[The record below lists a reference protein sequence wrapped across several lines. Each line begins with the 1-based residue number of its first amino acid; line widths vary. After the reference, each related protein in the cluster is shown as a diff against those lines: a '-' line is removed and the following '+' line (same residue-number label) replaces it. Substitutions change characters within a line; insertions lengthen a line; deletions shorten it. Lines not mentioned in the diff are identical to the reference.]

1 MTAAHATR
9 GAACPYGVV
18 VVVGDAVSTRKLRC
32 RIRHRDERH
41 RQARYPQ
48 HCWMRCRIRHRDE
61 RHRQAR
67 YPQHCWIHR
76 AAILDGH
83 RGPERVNPGIVRRE
97 TEDCSLVTGSR

>member
-48 HCWMRCRIRHRDE
+48 HCW
-61 RHRQAR
+61 
-67 YPQHCWIHR
+67 IHR

-83 RGPERVNPGIVRRE
+83 RGPERVNSGIVRRE
-97 TEDCSLVTGSR
+97 TEDCSLVTGSRQAGKHPRIRVELWIR